1 MDRRE
6 PLEARGDTRSGRRG
20 ARTGTPQPRRPE
32 RGLRLT
38 VAAESSRT
46 LFRHRK
52 GPAVRS
58 QLPHRTCARRGDQL
72 RKTRS
77 PPASAPCVR
86 GRPGRLALD
95 GARHVFCLA
104 CSLSPCPLGVS
115 STALEVWNARWQGKW
130 RALFPGAG
138 YVPPA
143 VAEAGEAPASRGL
156 RAQGGWASASSAA
169 RAESGGPERASERAR
184 APLRFPAGPPGGG
197 RGAPAASFGRT
208 LHRLEGDF
216 PSGSGWLRAFK
227 MYNRRHVRWHVLP
240 SP

>member
-1 MDRRE
+1 MRPGETRA
-6 PLEARGDTRSGRRG
+6 PAAAVPARGRPSRG
-20 ARTGTPQPRRPE
+20 ARNVASGSQWRPKVQERCSVTGKDLLSGRSS
-32 RGLRLT
+32 LT
-38 VAAESSRT
+38 A
-46 LFRHRK
+46 
-52 GPAVRS
+52 PAPGAV
-58 QLPHRTCARRGDQL
+58 TEL

-95 GARHVFCLA
+95 GARHVVCLA

-143 VAEAGEAPASRGL
+143 VAEGGEAPASRGL

-197 RGAPAASFGRT
+197 RGAPAAAFGRT